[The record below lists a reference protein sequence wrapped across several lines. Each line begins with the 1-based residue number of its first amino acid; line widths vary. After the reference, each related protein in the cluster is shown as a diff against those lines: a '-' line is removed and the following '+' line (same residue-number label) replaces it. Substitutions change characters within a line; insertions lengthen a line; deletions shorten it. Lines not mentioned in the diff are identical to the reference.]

1 MLLTQ
6 GKAPMLNSLLDEK
19 KKEIIENDKALK
31 SFVRQEYE
39 NIVNALDTKYSP
51 KLLEAYSIED
61 VESMK
66 SQAHN
71 MSLTF

>member
-19 KKEIIENDKALK
+19 KKAVVEQDKALRA
-31 SFVRQEYE
+31 FVKQEYD
-39 NIVNALDTKYSP
+39 NIVNALDTEYSP
-51 KLLEAYSIED
+51 KLLEAYSKED